1 MTTNFRDL
9 GDALMVTTSRC
20 RSMCQLRRMSGI
32 SGGRGP
38 VMPNVTLRKT
48 LRMLAQ
54 VFESTKRASQET
66 MTASMWHT
74 LVQVDQL

>member
-1 MTTNFRDL
+1 
-9 GDALMVTTSRC
+9 
-20 RSMCQLRRMSGI
+20 
-32 SGGRGP
+32 
-38 VMPNVTLRKT
+38 MPNVTLRKT